1 MPKDIREYFRK
12 CTVTGSK
19 RTVYT
24 GTQLARSGIS
34 DMDAL
39 CALLEQEI
47 GRASCREQEPEM
59 LLGMLGIGPKSMEVI
74 HEVCACYQ
82 SERGDTL

>member
-1 MPKDIREYFRK
+1 MGATTMPKDIREYFRK

-24 GTQLARSGIS
+24 GTQLVRSGIS

-39 CALLEQEI
+39 CALL
-47 GRASCREQEPEM
+47 EQEPEM

>member
-1 MPKDIREYFRK
+1 MGATTMPQDIREYFRK

-39 CALLEQEI
+39 CALLEQE
-47 GRASCREQEPEM
+47 PEM
-59 LLGMLGIGPKSMEVI
+59 LLGMRGIGPKSMEVI

>member
-1 MPKDIREYFRK
+1 MSQDIREYFRK

-39 CALLEQEI
+39 CVLLEQE
-47 GRASCREQEPEM
+47 PEK
-59 LLGMLGIGPKSMEVI
+59 LLGMRGIGPKSMEVI